1 MADGLPVCPQC
12 HSSIHADWPYCSHCG
27 SRLWTG
33 PIPPPP
39 IPVCRHCGAQV
50 DPTGSFCWWCGVPV
64 FTGRGPIL
72 PSKSES
78 SPPTETAEEAPPVGG
93 PPSRAAPGKPSP
105 PAPAAKP
112 NARRSVLGASL
123 LVVGI
128 VVLLVSL
135 FVGWYTVSSTATDEV
150 SGSTFT
156 ASATANLYP
165 FNYLSES
172 FNCQGS
178 SYCFSNSTYTG
189 SYAQGS
195 FASLGT
201 LYDVVTGLILGG
213 IALGCAAVALAFAGG
228 YRKKV
233 WAGRLAVLAV
243 VVVILAPTLPALTQP
258 SILSSQGTSS
268 GGASPQTSFAG
279 SCAQS
284 ACGND
289 LSPGATTSAS
299 WGPSLGWYL
308 GLVAIVPLLLG
319 WLELRSRRKPSS
331 AAEIYQLAR

>member
-1 MADGLPVCPQC
+1 M
-12 HSSIHADWPYCSHCG
+12 
-27 SRLWTG
+27 
-33 PIPPPP
+33 
-39 IPVCRHCGAQV
+39 

-78 SPPTETAEEAPPVGG
+78 PSAADTVVESPTVGG
-93 PPSRAAPGKPSP
+93 PPARAAPGKSPP
-105 PAPAAKP
+105 PAPVPRP
-112 NARRSVLGASL
+112 NAKRSVLGASL

-135 FVGWYTVSSTATDEV
+135 FVGWYTVSSTATDQV
-150 SGSTFT
+150 SGSDFT
-156 ASATANLYP
+156 ASATATLYP
-165 FNYLSES
+165 LNYLSET

-178 SYCFSNSTYTG
+178 SYCFANSTYTG
-189 SYAQGS
+189 AYAQGS

-233 WAGRLAVLAV
+233 WAARLAVLAV
-243 VVVILAPTLPALTQP
+243 VVVILAPALPALTQP
-258 SILSSQGTSS
+258 SVLSSQGTSS
-268 GGASPQTSFAG
+268 GGASPQSSFAG

-284 ACGND
+284 GCGND
-289 LSPGATTSAS
+289 LSPGETTSAS
-299 WGPSLGWYL
+299 WGPSIGWYL

-331 AAEIYQLAR
+331 AAEIYQLGR